1 METSQNMKK
10 QIPLAKT
17 LWGKL
22 LFLSF
27 HLTSFSLVLILSWNV
42 DNWIEISKGKWVDV
56 DHGSKIY
63 FALACA
69 LPTIFLLGVID
80 LELFGEM
87 PSRWKRKIFLSIFSF
102 AIILFI
108 ASIMVM
114 KNRSELNYPPIE
126 CDNRVKCNHLFL
138 VSLLGFGTSICLL
151 LAAISLGSDITK
163 S

>member
-1 METSQNMKK
+1 
-10 QIPLAKT
+10 
-17 LWGKL
+17 
-22 LFLSF
+22 
-27 HLTSFSLVLILSWNV
+27 
-42 DNWIEISKGKWVDV
+42 VDV

-63 FALACA
+63 FAIACA